1 MSVFQRSQKSQRNLS
16 ACMAMVASLL
26 FTPTS
31 LDVKHELPFY
41 TGSFGCRCRV
51 FPSVYFTR
59 HGRQSIKSS
68 KFASS
73 ELVTTSASGIYCC
86 ELSRGW
92 EKYKVLGL
100 LQNLLNVE
108 VHMETLM
115 LNETEVQRLL
125 DPDMLLDA
133 LAEGFKALSEGLV
146 DAQTGSPLSFMDG
159 TYITA
164 LRTGGAAALSTQLL
178 ARTDTRVLA
187 IIGAGVQGRSHL
199 KMLPRVRQF
208 SEIRI
213 ASEHFSHAEQL
224 AATDS
229 RAHAVETV
237 EQAVRGADVVCLC
250 THSGE
255 PVISIDWLAPGM
267 HITSVGYN
275 PPGGELDPKVI
286 EHSRLYVE
294 TRMAFEPPPAGCG
307 ELAGFD
313 PSIGTELGEV
323 LLGQGLGRQSQ
334 DEITVYKAMGH
345 ACEDMAAASLV
356 YRRAK
361 QEGVGRTM
369 VF

>member
-1 MSVFQRSQKSQRNLS
+1 
-16 ACMAMVASLL
+16 
-26 FTPTS
+26 
-31 LDVKHELPFY
+31 
-41 TGSFGCRCRV
+41 
-51 FPSVYFTR
+51 
-59 HGRQSIKSS
+59 
-68 KFASS
+68 
-73 ELVTTSASGIYCC
+73 
-86 ELSRGW
+86 
-92 EKYKVLGL
+92 
-100 LQNLLNVE
+100 
-108 VHMETLM
+108 METLM

-125 DPDMLLDA
+125 DPDLLLDA

-146 DAQTGSPLSFMDG
+146 DAPKRNGVSVPGTGFLLSMPAYQYGREITVKLVSVFHDNNRFGIPSHQAIICLFDAQTGTPLSFMDG

-164 LRTGGAAALSTQLL
+164 LRTAGAAALSTRLL

-213 ASEHFSHAEQL
+213 ATEHFAHAEQL

-250 THSGE
+250 TYSGE

-267 HITSVGYN
+267 HITSVGYS

-286 EHSRLYVE
+286 EHGRLYVE

-313 PSIGTELGEV
+313 PGIGTELGEV
-323 LLGQGLGRQSQ
+323 LLGRGLGRQSQ

-361 QEGVGRTM
+361 QEGVGRTIAL
-369 VF
+369 